1 MTPPDTPTPSTP
13 QTKPTPTSTP
23 QASELKRLMA
33 LTPEEAGKELM
44 ADPIGMMTTLISELA
59 NDHLMLLAQQL
70 ELQAAL
76 EVARRSQPDFAQF
89 EPMILQELS
98 ALIANDEDGVLDPW
112 PSLIERATAK
122 FASKLEGVL
131 KQHPELAQAGADKR
145 PHMEGAE
152 AKPNGT
158 GKQRYSRQAIESMSL
173 EEFLNNEE
181 AINNALRH
189 NRIL

>member
-1 MTPPDTPTPSTP
+1 MTPPE
-13 QTKPTPTSTP
+13 TSTP
-23 QASELKRLMA
+23 SIPEAKPTTPPSELKRLMGLSA
-33 LTPEEAGKELM
+33 EDAGKELM
-44 ADPIGMMTTLISELA
+44 ADPIGMITTIVSELA
-59 NDHLMLLAQQL
+59 NDHLMLAAQQL

-89 EPMILQELS
+89 EPMILQEMS

-112 PSLIERATAK
+112 PSLIERATAR

-131 KQHPELAQAGADKR
+131 KKHPELAQAGAGSR
-145 PHMEGAE
+145 PYMEGAE
-152 AKPNGT
+152 AKPHGGGN
-158 GKQRYSRQAIESMSL
+158 KRYSRQAIESMSL

-181 AINNALRH
+181 AINTALRH